1 MIDIQR
7 ICKKSGT
14 KIKKENIEKDKNKRE
29 EKKERLAG
37 SRKRKKKAKQS
48 KCVGAPSKRYWPNK
62 RTSSPKAACGSVGM
76 DRHFAARTMYSPRV
90 SRLYLYSYLKGVGVC
105 SWKLSVH
112 NRGPLNPCQKTERRL
127 II

>member
-37 SRKRKKKAKQS
+37 SRKRKKS
-48 KCVGAPSKRYWPNK
+48 KTV
-62 RTSSPKAACGSVGM
+62 
-76 DRHFAARTMYSPRV
+76 
-90 SRLYLYSYLKGVGVC
+90 
-105 SWKLSVH
+105 
-112 NRGPLNPCQKTERRL
+112 
-127 II
+127 